1 MDERSIAKERAQN
14 LWASFVRSHEAFAR
28 SACIDVD
35 PQVSVDDIGGLSL
48 AKDEILTYAC
58 AATSPEVYERWGTFP
73 PSGMLLIGEHGTG
86 KSLLAQALATQTETA
101 YVSIDTPRMVI
112 DVVHHGGKVG
122 ELIKG
127 WSAVLEELP
136 PLTLYFDEL
145 EFSQAREVG
154 VRGDLPVGP
163 IMDFLLEM
171 LDRAIACGQHLVV
184 GATAHPARIR
194 HAFAQPGRLDR
205 VVEVS
210 PAFPED
216 VVDALAIHARKAE
229 ARANRPLFDDIDWL
243 KIVGQS
249 KEAPIGDWVRV
260 LHGVLRRKARAEA
273 SQEAPLAVTTA
284 DLWSEV
290 ERFHQAQRRISAAN
304 GGGNYL

>member
-1 MDERSIAKERAQN
+1 MSDRRIERERAQN
-14 LWASFVRSHEAFAR
+14 LWTSFLRSHDQIAR
-28 SACIDVD
+28 CARIDVD
-35 PQVSVDDIGGLSL
+35 PQVGFDDIGGLGA

-58 AATSPEVYERWGTFP
+58 AATSPEVYDRWGTFP
-73 PSGMLLIGEHGTG
+73 PAGMLLIGEHGTG
-86 KSLLAQALATQTETA
+86 KNLLAQALASKTETA
-101 YVSIDTPRMVI
+101 FVAIDTPRLVI

-127 WSAVLEELP
+127 WSAVLEEMP

-145 EFSQAREVG
+145 EFSQTREVG

-171 LDRAIACGQHLVV
+171 LDRALVCKQHLVV
-184 GATAHPARIR
+184 GATAHPQRIR

-205 VVEVS
+205 VVEVT
-210 PAFPED
+210 PIFPED
-216 VVDALAIHARKAE
+216 VVDALRIHARKAE
-229 ARANRPLFDDIDWL
+229 ERAGRTLFDEIDWL

-249 KEAPIGDWVRV
+249 KDAPIGDWVRV

-273 SQEAPLAVTTA
+273 SSEAPEPVTTG
-284 DLWSEV
+284 DLWNEI
-290 ERFHQAQRRISAAN
+290 ERFHKAQRRIATSN
-304 GGGNYL
+304 GGNYL

>member
-1 MDERSIAKERAQN
+1 
-14 LWASFVRSHEAFAR
+14 
-28 SACIDVD
+28 
-35 PQVSVDDIGGLSL
+35 
-48 AKDEILTYAC
+48 
-58 AATSPEVYERWGTFP
+58 
-73 PSGMLLIGEHGTG
+73 MLLIGERGTG
-86 KSLLAQALATQTETA
+86 KALLARALATQTGTP
-101 YVSIDTPRMVI
+101 YVDIDTPRMVI

-145 EFSQAREVG
+145 EFSQAREIG
-154 VRGDLPVGP
+154 ARSDLPVGP

-171 LDRAIACGQHLVV
+171 LDRAIAAGQHLVV

-205 VVEVS
+205 VVEVIAAY
-210 PAFPED
+210 PDD
-216 VVDALAIHARKAE
+216 VVAALRIHARKAD
-229 ARANRPLFDDIDWL
+229 ARAGRPLFEEDVDWQ

-273 SQEAPLAVTTA
+273 SQEAPPLVTTE
-284 DLWSEV
+284 DLWHEV
-290 ERFHQAQRRISAAN
+290 ERFNQAQRRISSSN
-304 GGGNYL
+304 GGNYL

>member
-1 MDERSIAKERAQN
+1 
-14 LWASFVRSHEAFAR
+14 
-28 SACIDVD
+28 
-35 PQVSVDDIGGLSL
+35 
-48 AKDEILTYAC
+48 
-58 AATSPEVYERWGTFP
+58 
-73 PSGMLLIGEHGTG
+73 MLLIGESGTV
-86 KSLLAQALATQTETA
+86 KSLLAQALATQTETP
-101 YVSIDTPRMVI
+101 YVNIDTPRMVI

-145 EFSQAREVG
+145 EFSQAREIG

-171 LDRAIACGQHLVV
+171 LDRAIAAGQHLVV

-205 VVEVS
+205 VVEVTAAY
-210 PAFPED
+210 PDD
-216 VVDALAIHARKAE
+216 VVAALGIHARKAE
-229 ARANRPLFDDIDWL
+229 DRAARPLFEDVDWL

-273 SQEAPLAVTTA
+273 SQEAPALVTTS

-290 ERFHQAQRRISAAN
+290 ERFNQAQRRITSSN
-304 GGGNYL
+304 GGNYL

>member
-1 MDERSIAKERAQN
+1 MDDRTIQKERAQN
-14 LWASFVRSHEAFAR
+14 LWTSFVRGHDSIAR
-28 SACIDVD
+28 SAQIDAD
-35 PQVSVDDIGGLSL
+35 PQVDFDDIGGLTI
-48 AKDEILTYAC
+48 AKEEILTYAC

-73 PSGMLLIGEHGTG
+73 PAGMLLIGERGTG
-86 KSLLAQALATQTETA
+86 KSLLAKALATHTGTA
-101 YVSIDTPRMVI
+101 FVNVDTPRLVI

-127 WSAVLEELP
+127 WSAALEELP
-136 PLTLYFDEL
+136 PLTIYFDEL

-171 LDRAIACGQHLVV
+171 LDRALVCRQHLVV

-205 VVEVS
+205 VVEVT
-210 PAFPED
+210 PLFPED
-216 VVDALAIHARKAE
+216 VIDALGIHVR
-229 ARANRPLFDDIDWL
+229 RAQERAGRTLFDEIDWP

-273 SQEAPLAVTTA
+273 SQEAPALVSTA
-284 DLWSEV
+284 DFWNEV
-290 ERFHQAQRRISAAN
+290 ERFHQAQRRISSSN
-304 GGGNYL
+304 GGNYL